1 MYYLTCKK
9 AAICQI
15 CDRYLVTQRKAAAG
29 LQLLAV
35 SPDSVKDPLQANTVK
50 TKNKTQHAQPVFSL
64 LVQMQD
70 YSFNAEQTR
79 TWKDHLT

>member
-1 MYYLTCKK
+1 MTCKK

-29 LQLLAV
+29 LQLLAK
-35 SPDSVKDPLQANTVK
+35 SHHNSVKDPLQTNTVK